1 MQGSCRQAVYQH
13 QHQHQH
19 CCSSNPSNLLTA
31 HQLSAANL
39 GILFLLGFLCLE
51 GRLCACICLKLLFYR
66 PTSSSLPTLLF
77 SSFSDDPH
85 NRLLLNDPFSDRAI
99 PLDEAEDFCWM
110 QTVLATSLRS
120 GVGIRFGRIATLR
133 SSLLSCRQPSTV
145 CRYTTRLHRRPTLS
159 SGLGFWP
166 AAHCSP
172 PFTPRARL
180 ARAASDHAQ
189 GSPSRSSTCVSTST
203 AHSLAEP
210 LQSDHPT
217 MNGSNSTSPRV
228 KRKSSPF
235 DAIES
240 GRPPK
245 HHRASLNGRQ
255 SAGDNTPD
263 VEAADLEMHDEYID
277 DAALQVLPSIGP
289 DSVEW
294 QATIENVVRN
304 VVSIRFCQTCSFDTD
319 PALNS
324 EATGFVV
331 DAERGYILTN
341 RHVVGS
347 GPFWG
352 YCIFDNHEEV
362 DAYPVYRDPVHDF
375 GILKFDPKAIKYMPV
390 KALTLRPDLA
400 KGRLQ
405 DSNSSLP

>member
-1 MQGSCRQAVYQH
+1 MQA
-13 QHQHQH
+13 
-19 CCSSNPSNLLTA
+19 
-31 HQLSAANL
+31 
-39 GILFLLGFLCLE
+39 
-51 GRLCACICLKLLFYR
+51 
-66 PTSSSLPTLLF
+66 
-77 SSFSDDPH
+77 
-85 NRLLLNDPFSDRAI
+85 
-99 PLDEAEDFCWM
+99 
-110 QTVLATSLRS
+110 VLATSLRS
-120 GVGIRFGRIATLR
+120 GVGTRFGNLTITRSSFLLSSAQLSTSRCFTTRHQQPSILSTSSHYRRTTQRCSSNTTR
-133 SSLLSCRQPSTV
+133 SSLIRASSSHSQASSPCPST
-145 CRYTTRLHRRPTLS
+145 
-159 SGLGFWP
+159 
-166 AAHCSP
+166 A
-172 PFTPRARL
+172 
-180 ARAASDHAQ
+180 
-189 GSPSRSSTCVSTST
+189 SSTTTSASAVPSPT
-203 AHSLAEP
+203 EHESSSNRVAP
-210 LQSDHPT
+210 LQSESST
-217 MNGSNSTSPRV
+217 MNGANTTSPRV

-245 HHRASLNGRQ
+245 HHRPSLNGRQ

-263 VEAADLEMHDEYID
+263 VEVADLDMHEDFIDE
-277 DAALQVLPSIGP
+277 AALQALPAVGP
-289 DSVEW
+289 DSFEW

-341 RHVVGS
+341 RHVVGA

-400 KGRLQ
+400 KGKAE
-405 DSNSSLP
+405 NSSYSSETPPPP